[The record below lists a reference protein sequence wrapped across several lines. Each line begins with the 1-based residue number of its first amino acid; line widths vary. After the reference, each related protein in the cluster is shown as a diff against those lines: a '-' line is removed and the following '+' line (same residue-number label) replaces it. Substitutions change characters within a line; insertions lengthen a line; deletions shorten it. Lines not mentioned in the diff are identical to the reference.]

1 MIEFRKAFDQLK
13 SKLSKKVVSVGFV
26 SKPVI
31 AEFRWIQV
39 DLDRFGIDSLKGHV
53 KENRA
58 G

>member
-31 AEFRWIQV
+31 AEFRWIQI
-39 DLDRFGIDSLKGHV
+39 DSDRFVEGPC
-53 KENRA
+53 
-58 G
+58 